1 MNDRNYLL
9 EFNEIIR
16 RVFFDS
22 RIKVELGS
30 TAYDVDGWD
39 SLSHVRL
46 LMELEKHFGVDL
58 TESDTTS
65 TVNVD
70 ALLKLIKTQL
80 KNEK

>member
-9 EFNEIIR
+9 EFNEIIQ
-16 RVFFDS
+16 RVFFDP
-22 RIKVELGS
+22 RIKVELES
-30 TAYDVDGWD
+30 TAYDIDGWD

-46 LMELEKHFGVDL
+46 LMELEKYFGVDL

-65 TVNVD
+65 AVNVG
-70 ALLKLIKTQL
+70 ALLKLIKTQQ